1 MLLTPPPAAAARA
14 PWLLSVMLAALAL
27 PGVGHADGRTLFIES
42 AVENADDTATLPLY
56 RGLTTDGREVWYV
69 VLDTSDGKTAAR
81 FRINVSNKLANARGS
96 DAAVKVTQQFGSLVF
111 PGTVNFVPTRSITP
125 GPGGFPPA
133 DFRAG
138 PVGEVNYSPLIELA
152 DGTII
157 NAPHVANATGKHP
170 KVTEIDFSGGR
181 VRIKQTFGFAGGKK
195 VKYIST
201 DASVDL
207 AAALENATL
216 APRLGAA
223 PGVGNDGTDSSRAAL
238 AAFVNGQTGLGNP
251 NRQGLN
257 SAILDGADPLNVLSW
272 TPNQGRYSPLWDV
285 HPSAWSA
292 AAVATATNTRQTDW
306 GKVRNLAAQRIV
318 TGPGGA
324 PFGAPNIVVNCP
336 IVSSD

>member
-1 MLLTPPPAAAARA
+1 MLPTALRRPAHIALLASLTILGVAAG
-14 PWLLSVMLAALAL
+14 
-27 PGVGHADGRTLFIES
+27 GVGHAGERTLFIES
-42 AVENADDTATLPLY
+42 AVEHADDTATLPVY
-56 RGLTTDGREVWYV
+56 RGLTTDGREVWYI
-69 VLDTSDGKTAAR
+69 VLDTSDGKVAAR
-81 FRINVSNKLANARGS
+81 FKVNVSNKLANARGS
-96 DAAVKVTQQFGSLVF
+96 DAAVKVTQQFGTIVF
-111 PGTVNFVPTRSITP
+111 PATVDFRPSRSITP

-138 PVGEVNYSPLIELA
+138 PVGEANYSPLIELP
-152 DGTII
+152 DGSIV
-157 NAPHVANATGKHP
+157 NAPHVANATGRHP
-170 KVTEIDFSGGR
+170 KVTDIDFSSR
-181 VRIKQTFGFAGGKK
+181 SIRLKQSLGFAGGKK

-207 AAALENATL
+207 AAALEDATL
-216 APRLGAA
+216 APRLGEA

-292 AAVATATNTRQTDW
+292 GAIATATNLRQTDW
-306 GKVRNLAAQRIV
+306 GKVLNLVSKKIV
-318 TGPGGA
+318 TGPGGV
-324 PFGAPNIVVNCP
+324 PFAAPNIVVNCP